1 MNSTILPLLFIALT
15 VPATGLAQTQGNQEK
30 TAIPSNQRVTIELE
44 RFDEASGKL
53 WLRLRNSTAWDIRIP
68 VETAFPGEKITGE
81 VVKSARS
88 HKDGAEAPVRYYLE
102 EFSVNNPSAAAKLP
116 PVPKIHRYDFLTEWW
131 IPKGESILFVV
142 PKERLAMNVM
152 LSVSL
157 RYEWEDLGPEVL
169 DGPVHLV
176 YFRGIDLPDD
186 VQLKIN
192 SKFWKDW
199 TAPKP

>member
-1 MNSTILPLLFIALT
+1 MRWYDLEKPAARSRLEPRHSAMAQRIKIA
-15 VPATGLAQTQGNQEK
+15 VSPE
-30 TAIPSNQRVTIELE
+30 
-44 RFDEASGKL
+44 SGKASQGS
-53 WLRLRNSTAWDIRIP
+53 RLR
-68 VETAFPGEKITGE
+68 
-81 VVKSARS
+81 
-88 HKDGAEAPVRYYLE
+88 
-102 EFSVNNPSAAAKLP
+102 SAAAKLP